1 MENLRRKMPCHLLM
15 GLYVGPILIL
25 FVDHF
30 IRIGLAIS
38 FLPSFSILS
47 WCLLWTRVPLFF
59 CFFFSFYLSGHI
71 DARMEIKRPRRDH
84 TSSDLFLNHGRGLWP
99 IFKLFNSVVCQQTWL
114 PLLVTKR
121 TKRYISL
128 KCFQKEIFQKKPSKL
143 NQ

>member
-59 CFFFSFYLSGHI
+59 CFFFFLFIRSYRCQNGNQE
-71 DARMEIKRPRRDH
+71 ARKGSLPVTFSLTMDVGCDQFSNFSTRLFVNRLDCRCSSPREQKNIFLWNVSRKK
-84 TSSDLFLNHGRGLWP
+84 SSRRN
-99 IFKLFNSVVCQQTWL
+99 L
-114 PLLVTKR
+114 P
-121 TKRYISL
+121 
-128 KCFQKEIFQKKPSKL
+128 
-143 NQ
+143 N